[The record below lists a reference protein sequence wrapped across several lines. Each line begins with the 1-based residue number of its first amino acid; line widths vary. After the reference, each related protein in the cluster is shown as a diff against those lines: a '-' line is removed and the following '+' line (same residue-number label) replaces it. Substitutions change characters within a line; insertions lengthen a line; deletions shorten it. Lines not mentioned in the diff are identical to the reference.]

1 MNPEEVEINST
12 DQSLAMLDSADTK
25 STIDDDGRMA
35 LGGFMQH
42 IWVRDTCKRKQ
53 SGNTTTILLILQ
65 ENLTD

>member
-12 DQSLAMLDSADTK
+12 DQSPAMLDSADTK

-42 IWVRDTCKRKQ
+42 I
-53 SGNTTTILLILQ
+53 
-65 ENLTD
+65 